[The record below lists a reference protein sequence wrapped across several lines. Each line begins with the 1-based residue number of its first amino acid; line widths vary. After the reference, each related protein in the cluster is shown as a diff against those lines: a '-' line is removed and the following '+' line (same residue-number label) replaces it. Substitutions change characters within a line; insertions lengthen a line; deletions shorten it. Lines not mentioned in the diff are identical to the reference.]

1 MEKLND
7 AQINKTWAIISSNH
21 AKHLRDKGVL
31 LPNLKNKQGM
41 YTKDA
46 LALVALAYGYPK
58 TKVLSKAELTN
69 FIKHYYPDVGD
80 VQQGRHL
87 GMQKGWNIVSGQRG
101 DAASIKHNV
110 PAGSYKLIDLTAKHP
125 AFIGERREGFKGEWD
140 ELKAEY
146 DNRCACCGAKEGDKH
161 WVRKGVTV
169 QLQQGHM
176 DPNQPLVEGNI
187 IPQCQI
193 CNRPDRN
200 RWIYDKTGR
209 AIEIAISEDGFR
221 AVKNFVKRA
230 RKTHTKEEII
240 KKLFD

>member
-1 MEKLND
+1 MEKLSD
-7 AQINKTWAIISSNH
+7 AQINKIWAIISSNH

-58 TKVLSKAELTN
+58 TKVLSKAELTS

-110 PAGSYKLIDLTAKHP
+110 PAGSYKLIDLTTKHP
-125 AFIGERREGFKGEWD
+125 AFIGERREGFKGGWN

-146 DNRCACCGAKEGDKH
+146 GNRCACCGAKEGDKH
-161 WVRKGVTV
+161 WLRNDVIVE
-169 QLQQGHM
+169 LQKGHM
-176 DPNQPLVEGNI
+176 DPNLALEEGNI

-193 CNRPDRN
+193 CNRADRN

-209 AIEIAISEDGFR
+209 VIEIADSEDGFR
-221 AVKNFVKRA
+221 IVNRFIKRVS
-230 RKTHTKEEII
+230 KTHKKSEIL
-240 KKLFD
+240 KKIFD

>member
-1 MEKLND
+1 MEKLSD
-7 AQINKTWAIISSNH
+7 AQINKIWAIISSNH
-21 AKHLRDKGVL
+21 AKYLRDKGVS

-46 LALVALAYGYPK
+46 LVLVTLAYGYPK
-58 TKVLSKAELTN
+58 TKVVSKAELTE
-69 FIKHYYPDVGD
+69 FMKFYYPDVVD

-110 PAGSYKLIDLTAKHP
+110 PAGSYKLIDLTTKHP
-125 AFIGERREGFKGEWD
+125 AFIGERREGFKGSWN

-146 DNRCACCGAKEGDKH
+146 GNRCACCGAKEGDKH
-161 WVRKGVTV
+161 WLRNDVIVE
-169 QLQQGHM
+169 LQKGHM
-176 DPNQPLVEGNI
+176 DPNLALEEGNI

-193 CNRPDRN
+193 CNRADRN

-209 AIEIAISEDGFR
+209 VIEIADSEDGFR
-221 AVKNFVKRA
+221 IVNRFIKRVS
-230 RKTHTKEEII
+230 KTHKKSEIL
-240 KKLFD
+240 KKIFD